1 MDAEKIKALAD
12 KLLMLASIFRPDS
25 ALALRALVEAATEL
39 NSMVAL
45 IKGQTEENKEAV
57 WDAVAADYAAA
68 LADFEASSKTVE

>member
-1 MDAEKIKALAD
+1 MNAEKLRELAE
-12 KLLMLASIFRPDS
+12 KLLQLAAIFRPDS

-57 WDAVAADYAAA
+57 WDAVAKDYADAMA
-68 LADFEASSKTVE
+68 EFEAASKEE